1 MVMNPKLE
9 RALPLLEHLAEGGR
23 LHAVGL
29 EADLGMYAVCVGN
42 IIDNPERYTIKR
54 EPREVFVNEY
64 NCSPNSWG
72 CHPSKAL
79 ADQNN
84 CRIRISRWVEDL
96 NWKPEELK

>member
-29 EADLGMYAVCVGN
+29 EAALGMYAVCVGN

-54 EPREVFVNEY
+54 EPREMFVIYYEDG
-64 NCSPNSWG
+64 SWNSFRRVPEAVAYARG
-72 CHPSKAL
+72 PIT
-79 ADQNN
+79 
-84 CRIRISRWVEDL
+84 RFVEDL
-96 NWKPEELK
+96 NWKPEESK